1 MRSRI
6 EAQEEFYQN
15 IHLNLEIIAQEI
27 RNCVFF
33 KNQDSGFKGYQEENG
48 DKVLELYTL
57 KFDYS
62 QDKAQIYK
70 VVYKFIVKQGVLRKI
85 VNRPWGS
92 KDDSREFNF
101 LDNLQK
107 FNFYYLNENNE
118 LLELWDNNERLPR
131 GVKIELEYKESGG
144 EVSTISKNVFI
155 YRDKEKN

>member
-6 EAQEEFYQN
+6 ESQEEFYQN